1 MRSQSGSLLYRG
13 NISEEG
19 SDKQEQSLPHQ
30 QTLDSK
36 LFVVFPPK
44 VLMHTVYIFN
54 IFIVD

>member
-1 MRSQSGSLLYRG
+1 LASLHSRG

-30 QTLDSK
+30 HTLDSK
-36 LFVVFPPK
+36 LFAVFLPK
-44 VLMHTVYIFN
+44 VLLHTVYIFN